1 MNNVNARSVLRPN
14 TAATIVPAPRLRHNL
29 NSSATVGTAPANRLE
44 STFDRPMQQDG
55 PRGQAMDVF
64 AMRQRPNSYVSII
77 ALCLAALLN
86 ASPLVGQAQ
95 NQDAEVQ
102 LGQEAFNE
110 LKVKAEIIESSP
122 LYDTL
127 KPITE
132 AITRSAQ
139 PQYNHPFKFYLV
151 HEAQPNAFAT
161 PGGNV
166 YVVDA
171 LLYFVKNSD
180 ELAGTLC
187 HEVSHT
193 IHHDTMELIAKRE
206 KIARREIV
214 ATILLG
220 PSAAHVLAISLLG
233 ALRSQGYS
241 RDVESHA
248 DITGSDVCAASGYN
262 PWGLVWLFQD
272 FKNARPEE
280 LPQFLSD
287 HPNDQN
293 RIDALE
299 EHFRKNPEV
308 FNKFN
313 PDPKSATR
321 LNVPEK
327 APVVFLR

>member
-1 MNNVNARSVLRPN
+1 MVLYVSTAILCLASLVNARP
-14 TAATIVPAPRLRHNL
+14 
-29 NSSATVGTAPANRLE
+29 
-44 STFDRPMQQDG
+44 
-55 PRGQAMDVF
+55 
-64 AMRQRPNSYVSII
+64 
-77 ALCLAALLN
+77 LAA
-86 ASPLVGQAQ
+86 QAQ
-95 NQDAEVQ
+95 NQDEEVQ

-110 LKVKAEIIESSP
+110 LKARAEIIESSP

-127 KPITE
+127 RPITE

-139 PQYNHPFKFYLV
+139 PQYNHPFKFYLI

-171 LLYFVKNSD
+171 LLYFVKNTD

-193 IHHDTMELIAKRE
+193 IHHDAMTLMEKRARLAKRGL
-206 KIARREIV
+206 A

-220 PSAAHVLAISLLG
+220 PTAANVLAISLLE
-233 ALRSQGYS
+233 ALHSLSYS
-241 RDVESHA
+241 RDVESQA

-262 PWGLVWLFQD
+262 PWGLVWLFED
-272 FKNARPEE
+272 FKNANPNE
-280 LPQFLSD
+280 LPQLLSD
-287 HPNDQN
+287 HPDDQN

-299 EHFRKNPEV
+299 QHFRKNPSV
-308 FNKFN
+308 FDKFN
-313 PDPKSATR
+313 PDPQSARR
-321 LNVPEK
+321 LNVPDK